1 MTVTARLLTVLVLV
15 SFSHQSFAIS
25 ADADAA
31 SRHAVLVPKSG
42 TYSRAISTDVA
53 LAQTY
58 FDQGLRLAWGFYFPE
73 SIACLLYTSDAADD

>member
-1 MTVTARLLTVLVLV
+1 MNVTARLLTALMMVFL
-15 SFSHQSFAIS
+15 SHQSSAMG
-25 ADADAA
+25 ADADTA

-58 FDQGLRLAWGFYFPE
+58 FDQGLRFAWGFYFPE
-73 SIACLLYTSDAADD
+73 